1 MIIFIVEPTNEIEFK
16 LVEIWKQLLG
26 GLEKI
31 SIYDNFFELG
41 GHSLLITQLLSRLKK
56 EGFNGITLKSIFE
69 SPTISSIAKNIILN
83 QPQIQQQKKEK
94 RTKMV

>member
-1 MIIFIVEPTNEIEFK
+1 MIIIIILLTPTNEIEFK

-31 SIYDNFFELG
+31 RINDNFFELG
-41 GHSLLITQLLSRLKK
+41 GHSLLVTQLLSRLKK

-69 SPTISSIAKNIILN
+69 SPTILNIAKNIIN
-83 QPQIQQQKKEK
+83 NNKQKYKIK
-94 RTKMV
+94 